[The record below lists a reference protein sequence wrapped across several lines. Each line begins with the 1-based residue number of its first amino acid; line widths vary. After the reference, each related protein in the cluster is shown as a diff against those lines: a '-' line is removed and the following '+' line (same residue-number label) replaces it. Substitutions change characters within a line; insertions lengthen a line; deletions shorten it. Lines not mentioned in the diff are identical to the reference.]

1 MKKLLSVLL
10 ALAMVCSFA
19 ACSSSNSSQTTE
31 TTVSSQSETSAET
44 VSTEDN
50 KEKLEWV
57 DYTEYNLEED
67 VPAKNVI
74 LMIGDGMG
82 KNIIKASEI
91 VKGDKLVMSGMK
103 YRTDVTT
110 YSQSVT
116 NGYAKFTD
124 SAASA
129 TAMST
134 GYKTL
139 NGCIGVDPDG
149 NKLETICEYA
159 QSFDME
165 TGLVARQVVS
175 HATPAGMV
183 AHNSSRDNYPQILR
197 EMVKANVNV
206 MFGGGSQYYTN
217 PKVKKAIDD
226 NKYKYIT
233 KVDELE
239 ALNKDDDKVL
249 GMFAYDNMGAADM
262 APSLTKMTSK
272 ALDMLDNDK
281 GFFLMVEGSNIDTY
295 ESKCDMESTLGQMQD
310 FDKAVDYVLEWAEKH
325 PGTLVIVTADHETGG
340 VTLPDN
346 PKPEDINDSCFTSD
360 GEHTNTDVWLFASG
374 AQSKELCKKD
384 VIDNTDIAKYMRKVI
399 EDSHK

>member
-10 ALAMVCSFA
+10 ALTMVCSFA
-19 ACSSSNSSQTTE
+19 ACSSSNSSQTTD
-31 TTVSSQSETSAET
+31 TTASQSETSAES
-44 VSTEDN
+44 VSTEEN

-57 DYTEYNLEED
+57 DYAEYNLEED

-82 KNIIKASEI
+82 KNIIKASEV

-103 YRTDVTT
+103 YRTEVTT
-110 YSQSVT
+110 YSESVT
-116 NGYAKFTD
+116 KGYKEFTD

-134 GYKTL
+134 GVKTL

-159 QSFDME
+159 QSLDME

-197 EMVKANVNV
+197 EMVKSNVNV
-206 MFGGGSQYYTN
+206 LFGGGAQYYTN
-217 PKVKKAIDD
+217 PKVKKAIEN

-233 KVDELE
+233 KADELD
-239 ALNKDDDKVL
+239 ALNSDDDKVL
-249 GMFAYDNMGAADM
+249 GMFAYDNMGAPDM
-262 APSLTKMTSK
+262 APSLMRMTSK
-272 ALDMLDNDK
+272 ALDMLDNDN

-295 ESKCDMESTLGQMQD
+295 ESKCDMETTLGQMQD
-310 FDKAVDYVLEWAEKH
+310 FDKAVDFVLKWAEEH

-346 PKPEDINDSCFTSD
+346 PTPEDINDDCFTSD
-360 GEHTNTDVWLFASG
+360 GEHTNANVWLFASG
-374 AQSKELCKKD
+374 AQSKALCEKD
-384 VIDNTDIAKYMRKVI
+384 VIDNTDIAKYMRKVLA
-399 EDSHK
+399 DSHK

>member
-91 VKGDKLVMSGMK
+91 VKGDKLIMSGMK

-217 PKVKKAIDD
+217 PKVKKTIDD

-233 KVDELE
+233 KVDELD

-249 GMFAYDNMGAADM
+249 GMFAYDNMGAPDM

-295 ESKCDMESTLGQMQD
+295 ESKCDMETTLGQMQD

-384 VIDNTDIAKYMRKVI
+384 VIDNTNIAKYMRKVI